1 MADRNYYMR
10 VCVCVCVNVSSRTHR
25 CVIVLFFFLIF
36 DCRIH
41 IDSFFLQNG
50 ETLKFFQHALFR
62 QFSFALVNG
71 RISISAQMMLW
82 TWKCVNCNEIDHQ
95 SRETRLRVCV
105 CLCRNS
111 VHTNWTAFLN
121 IRIINI
127 WFASFF
133 VCIFSE
139 FSFHF
144 CCILNLI
151 SIPTSKLIKL
161 NNN

>member
-10 VCVCVCVNVSSRTHR
+10 VCLCVCLCKRLVSHTPMRDSVVFFLNFRLPFEF
-25 CVIVLFFFLIF
+25 ILILFFY
-36 DCRIH
+36 RK
-41 IDSFFLQNG
+41 G
-50 ETLKFFQHALFR
+50 ETLKFFQHAFFR
-62 QFSFALVNG
+62 QFSFSLVNG

-133 VCIFSE
+133 FCMYFFRIFL
-139 FSFHF
+139 SF
-144 CCILNLI
+144 LLY
-151 SIPTSKLIKL
+151 IKL
-161 NNN
+161 NFNPYK